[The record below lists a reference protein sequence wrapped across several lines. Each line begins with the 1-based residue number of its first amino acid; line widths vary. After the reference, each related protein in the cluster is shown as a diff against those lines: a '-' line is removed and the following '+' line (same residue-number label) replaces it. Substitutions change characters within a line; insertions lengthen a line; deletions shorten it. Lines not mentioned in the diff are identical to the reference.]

1 MILHTVAA
9 SNFTKLLSYL
19 MSLNPAQK
27 SAVETLSGPMLVL
40 AGAGTGKT
48 RVITLRIANLIA
60 NGTKP
65 QRILGVTF
73 TNKAAKEMQQRVK
86 AVLKQKS
93 KSQPLLSTFHSLS
106 LGILRRHIDKLG
118 YPKRFSIADRSDQE
132 ALAREVLREVRMTE
146 QMLKPSQLLF
156 HVSNWK
162 SQSVPPDRAV
172 SVAANDEQHL
182 AAVAFRRYQ
191 RRLKNSG
198 CVDFDDL
205 LLCTEQL
212 FSKFKDVA
220 EEESGQF
227 DQILVDE
234 YQDTNVT
241 QYRIIK
247 TLAAAHRNLCVVGDD
262 DQSIYGWRGAQV
274 ENILRFKNDWPEA
287 KVVYLE
293 NNYRSTEPILELSNR
308 LISFNKVRHDKSLK
322 ASRTSSVRPEI
333 LQLPD
338 EAKEAQDVVS
348 RIRQRIE
355 HASIQPQDIAILFR
369 TNEQPR
375 AFEQELR
382 KQKLPYVLVGGTSFF
397 DRKEVRDILAYLKV
411 IDSDFED
418 TSILRIINTPQ
429 RGIGQ
434 TSIEK
439 IQKFAAE
446 SNQSITAF
454 VTSPE
459 ASARLTGEARKGV
472 ARLTQVIRE
481 CRELAKSNRLTN
493 MIQQLIDS
501 IGYTRELERIYSD
514 PDDRAARLTMVEQM
528 VSSMSAYCNETQS
541 PSLIEFIDQLAIG
554 DRQIDDEKEKQLS
567 RNAIALMT
575 LHSAKGLEFPEVFM
589 IGLEEGILPHHRSL
603 EDNES
608 NVDEERRLCYVGIT
622 RAQERLTLSM
632 SLTRMKWGKPR
643 NTFPSR
649 FLYEMTGQADHPKY
663 LETVG
668 KISRTAA
675 SKPDPQKRD
684 SSHKGKKPHKSKRST
699 RSAPGRKR

>member
-1 MILHTVAA
+1 
-9 SNFTKLLSYL
+9 
-19 MSLNPAQK
+19 
-27 SAVETLSGPMLVL
+27 
-40 AGAGTGKT
+40 
-48 RVITLRIANLIA
+48 
-60 NGTKP
+60 
-65 QRILGVTF
+65 
-73 TNKAAKEMQQRVK
+73 
-86 AVLKQKS
+86 
-93 KSQPLLSTFHSLS
+93 
-106 LGILRRHIDKLG
+106 LG

-172 SVAANDEQHL
+172 SVATNDEQHL

-220 EEESGQF
+220 AEESGQF

-293 NNYRSTEPILELSNR
+293 HNYRSTEPILELSNR
-308 LISFNKVRHDKSLK
+308 LISFNKIRHDKSLK
-322 ASRTSSVRPEI
+322 ASRTSNVRPEI

-355 HASIQPQDIAILFR
+355 NARIQPQDIAILSR

-411 IDSDFED
+411 IDSNFED

-439 IQKFAAE
+439 IRKFAAE
-446 SNQSITAF
+446 TNQSITAF

-459 ASARLTGEARKGV
+459 APSRLSGEASKGV
-472 ARLTQVIRE
+472 VRLTQVIND
-481 CRELAKSNRLTN
+481 CRELAKTNRLTN

-528 VSSMSAYCNETQS
+528 VSSMSAYCSETES

-632 SLTRMKWGKPR
+632 ALTRMKWGKPR

-663 LETVG
+663 LETTG
-668 KISRTAA
+668 KISRTANSSA
-675 SKPDPQKRD
+675 GGQKKN
-684 SSHKGKKPHKSKRST
+684 SPPSGKKPHSQKRST